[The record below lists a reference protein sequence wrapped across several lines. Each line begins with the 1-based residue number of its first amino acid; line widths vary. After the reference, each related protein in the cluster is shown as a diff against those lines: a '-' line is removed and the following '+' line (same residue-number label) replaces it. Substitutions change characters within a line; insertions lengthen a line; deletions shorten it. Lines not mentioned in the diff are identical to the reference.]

1 MTELITFRS
10 TASPAVLAGTGRI
23 FGLDSQ
29 LLFDL
34 LFQGIAVFIL
44 FLFVGYLLIN
54 PVRKM
59 LEKRQEKVQSDIENA
74 AKDKKEAALLKEQ
87 YDEKLKNVGD
97 EAAMILSEA
106 HTKAVKNEAAI
117 IAEAKEEA
125 GRIRLN
131 AEKDAELEKLKV
143 QDEVRTEIINVA
155 SAMAGKIV
163 AENMDE
169 QKQNELLD
177 ETLKEIGDDTW
188 QER

>member
-1 MTELITFRS
+1 VTGEILLKSAS
-10 TASPAVLAGTGRI
+10 TAVLEGGTGRI

-54 PVRKM
+54 PVRKI
-59 LEKRQEKVQSDIENA
+59 LAKRQEKVQSDIDAA
-74 AKDKKEAALLKEQ
+74 AKDKEEAALLKQE
-87 YDEKLKNVGD
+87 YDDRLKHVDD
-97 EAAMILSEA
+97 EASLILSEA
-106 HTKAVKNEAAI
+106 KAKAAKNEAMI

-125 GRIRLN
+125 GRIVTN
-131 AEKDAELEKLKV
+131 AQKDAELEKLKV
-143 QDEVRTEIINVA
+143 KDEVRTEIINVA

-163 AENMDE
+163 DVSID
-169 QKQNELLD
+169 QKKQDELLD

-188 QER
+188 QEK

>member
-1 MTELITFRS
+1 MLE
-10 TASPAVLAGTGRI
+10 GTGRI

-34 LFQGIAVFIL
+34 LFQGIAVFLL

-54 PVRKM
+54 PVRQM
-59 LEKRQEKVQSDIENA
+59 LEKRQEKVQSDLANA
-74 AKDKKEAALLKEQ
+74 AKDKEEAALLKEQ
-87 YDEKLKNVGD
+87 YDEKLKSVGE
-97 EAAMILSEA
+97 EAALILSEA

-131 AEKDAELEKLKV
+131 AENDARLEKLKV

-163 AENMDE
+163 EEKMDQ

-188 QER
+188 REK